1 MNNMYRVM
9 VTEKNDCVVKH
20 SFPGKNCLF

>member
-1 MNNMYRVM
+1 M

-20 SFPGKNCLF
+20 CFSGKNCLF